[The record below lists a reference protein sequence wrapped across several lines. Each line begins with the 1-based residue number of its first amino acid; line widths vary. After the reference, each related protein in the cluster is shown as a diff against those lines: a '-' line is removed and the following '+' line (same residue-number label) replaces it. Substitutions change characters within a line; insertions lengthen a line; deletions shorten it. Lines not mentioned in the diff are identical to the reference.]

1 MTDNSRYV
9 RQPFTAIL
17 NGLFEELSEEPEGRG
32 GEHIG
37 GYIAAE
43 SDVPFVTVSFIDQV
57 LQMLL
62 ILLDCLQ
69 DLVVALVLHCHQNKE
84 SLLLVGHLIIDTF
97 EEHPAGDGIV
107 HFRPK

>member
-1 MTDNSRYV
+1 MTDKSQCV

-17 NGLFEELSEEPEGRG
+17 NGLFEEFAEQPEGGG
-32 GEHIG
+32 GEDVG

-43 SDVPFVTVSFIDQV
+43 SDVPFVTVGFIDQV

-69 DLVVALVLHCHQNKE
+69 DLVVALVLHRHQNKE
-84 SLLLVGHLIIDTF
+84 SLFLVGHLVVDTF
-97 EEHPAGDGIV
+97 EEHSAGDGVV